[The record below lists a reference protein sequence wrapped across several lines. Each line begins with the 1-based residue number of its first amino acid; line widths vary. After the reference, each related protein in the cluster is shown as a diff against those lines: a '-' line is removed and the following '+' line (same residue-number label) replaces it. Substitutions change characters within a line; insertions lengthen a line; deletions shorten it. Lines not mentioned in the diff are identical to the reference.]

1 MDSKREQQMAAVQT
15 EALELFAKKNAD
27 YGDAFADYGP
37 VGVIVRMGDKIRRLQ
52 NITKNSVSFVKDES
66 IRDTLIDLHN
76 YAAMAVMLIDEEY
89 TEKGL
94 SISDADAEP
103 ITTTELEHST
113 YEPLVPPP
121 PPRNMY
127 RQLTEQVD
135 FPILDNTISYSGN
148 NDV

>member
-1 MDSKREQQMAAVQT
+1 MFAVQ
-15 EALELFAKKNAD
+15 ASLELFAKKNAD

-113 YEPLVPPP
+113 YEPLMPA
-121 PPRNMY
+121 
-127 RQLTEQVD
+127 T
-135 FPILDNTISYSGN
+135 T
-148 NDV
+148 